1 MLAKY
6 ALTSRVKQRSWL
18 RFNEK
23 VCAGF
28 HECALRLEKNMKK
41 TYSAKAAELDPQ
53 WYVIDAEGQVLGRLA
68 SQIAQILRG
77 KHKPTYTPHMP
88 CGDFVVVINADKI
101 AVTGK
106 RMDQKIYYRHSQ
118 YPGGLKQR
126 TLRQT
131 LEGRF
136 PERALEHAVKGM
148 VMHNRLGAVLM
159 SRLKIYAGPE
169 HPHEAQKPVVW
180 MGPQALLKKPAQK
193 TDDTSKKSAQE
204 ADAE

>member
-1 MLAKY
+1 
-6 ALTSRVKQRSWL
+6 
-18 RFNEK
+18 
-23 VCAGF
+23 
-28 HECALRLEKNMKK
+28 MKK

-101 AVTGK
+101 AVTG
-106 RMDQKIYYRHSQ
+106 RRLEQKVYYRHSQ
-118 YPGGLKQR
+118 YPGGLKKT

-159 SRLKIYAGPE
+159 SRLKVYAGPN
-169 HPHEAQKPVVW
+169 HPHEAQKPVPW
-180 MGPQALLKKPAQK
+180 TGPEALLKKPAP
-193 TDDTSKKSAQE
+193 E
-204 ADAE
+204 AAAESESE

>member
-1 MLAKY
+1 
-6 ALTSRVKQRSWL
+6 
-18 RFNEK
+18 
-23 VCAGF
+23 
-28 HECALRLEKNMKK
+28 MKK

-101 AVTGK
+101 AVTG
-106 RMDQKIYYRHSQ
+106 RRLDQKIYYHHSQ
-118 YPGGLKQR
+118 YPGGLKKI

-136 PERALEHAVKGM
+136 PERALQHAVRGM

-159 SRLKIYAGPE
+159 GHLKIYAGPE
-169 HPHEAQKPVVW
+169 HPHVAQKPVTW
-180 MGPQALLKKPAQK
+180 TGPEALKKPAQ
-193 TDDTSKKSAQE
+193 T
-204 ADAE
+204 DAE